1 MNYYL
6 LAMVLIT
13 IILSIVIINLICKI
27 HELYVKIKLLN
38 EHVNEVLNIVK
49 DHAII
54 TKEVIKDID
63 DHLVYQNHH
72 LNVVENYIR
81 NELKD
86 ELNAI
91 GRTTTE
97 QADIMLK
104 IEEKINEL
112 EIKLERTDE
121 KEGDVIESE
130 RIPAACVEN

>member
-6 LAMVLIT
+6 IAIVLIT

-63 DHLVYQNHH
+63 NHLVYQNHH
-72 LNVVENYIR
+72 LNVVENYIQ

-104 IEEKINEL
+104 IEEKINEI
-112 EIKLERTDE
+112 EIKLERPDE

>member
-6 LAMVLIT
+6 LAFALIT
-13 IILSIVIINLICKI
+13 IIFSIVIAKLIFKI
-27 HELYVKIKLLN
+27 HELYVKIDTLN
-38 EHVNEVLNIVK
+38 ERVNEVLNIVK

-72 LNVVENYIR
+72 LNVVENYIQ

-112 EIKLERTDE
+112 EIERPDE

-130 RIPAACVEN
+130 

>member
-6 LAMVLIT
+6 LAIVLIT
-13 IILSIVIINLICKI
+13 LIFIIVIVNLIFKI
-27 HELYVKIKLLN
+27 HELYVKIKSLN
-38 EHVNEVLNIVK
+38 EYVNEVLNIVK
-49 DHAII
+49 DHSII

-63 DHLVYQNHH
+63 YHLVYQNHH
-72 LNVVENYIR
+72 LNVVENYIQ

-104 IEEKINEL
+104 IEERINEL
-112 EIKLERTDE
+112 EIERPDE

-130 RIPAACVEN
+130 